1 MPILVVAI
9 IIAVVV
15 YFAWDRSNVLFR
27 IDVVDGDVRITSG
40 HPPIRFVQTLR
51 EVVRSSQTKTATI
64 RGHKAAD
71 GATLRC
77 AGGTVRCAAVV
88 LATNG
93 YAGRL
98 TPWHAERVDP
108 TRGQVLATAPV
119 RPGLFDRPIYAS
131 HGFEYWRQ
139 LPTGEIVL
147 GGWRNLDFSGER
159 GIENALNDRIQ
170 ATMEASLRRL
180 HPALRDLVVTDRWS
194 GIMGFSRDSL
204 PAVGPLPG
212 RPTLISAAGFTGHG
226 FGFSVASG
234 RIVADLLARGTN
246 PWSDLLAPRRLD

>member
-77 AGGTVRCAAVV
+77 SG
-88 LATNG
+88 LD
-93 YAGRL
+93 
-98 TPWHAERVDP
+98 E
-108 TRGQVLATAPV
+108 GQVQRLRNVYRMLPQSAFRSGEAPV
-119 RPGLFDRPIYAS
+119 NERNFWKLF
-131 HGFEYWRQ
+131 
-139 LPTGEIVL
+139 
-147 GGWRNLDFSGER
+147 NLVWLINLF
-159 GIENALNDRIQ
+159 
-170 ATMEASLRRL
+170 RR
-180 HPALRDLVVTDRWS
+180 
-194 GIMGFSRDSL
+194 
-204 PAVGPLPG
+204 
-212 RPTLISAAGFTGHG
+212 
-226 FGFSVASG
+226 
-234 RIVADLLARGTN
+234 
-246 PWSDLLAPRRLD
+246 